1 MAANGNGIRI
11 SLGMLAGILGLLAQF
26 GAIVWWLS
34 TEHAAQVA
42 LQTRMDAATAR
53 VTRES
58 EVIKSTIDQRNNAQD
73 QIISRLDQGGSRK
86 LEITDERLQSVTR
99 RVEVLERLIEE
110 QRGRD
115 DVTRAIAQQ
124 AYDFSRETYFLL
136 NPGLKDKLQQFP
148 PMTWP
153 PNAQQQ
159 IGPRGGIT
167 VGPGGLPTVTPPSGG
182 VPQGVPSI
190 IQQGQ
195 QR

>member
-1 MAANGNGIRI
+1 MADNGGIRV
-11 SLGMLAGILGLLAQF
+11 SLGAIATGIALLAQF
-26 GAIVWWLS
+26 GAIIWWLS

-42 LQTRMDAATAR
+42 LQNRIETAAGR
-53 VTRES
+53 IDREVS
-58 EVIKSTIDQRNNAQD
+58 ANKSTIEQRNNAQD
-73 QIISRLDQGGSRK
+73 AIITRLDQGGSRK

-124 AYDFSRETYFLL
+124 AYDYSRETYFVL

-182 VPQGVPSI
+182 VPPGVPPI